1 MDPIEEVFVDQQVHE
16 TLSHLRYAF
25 VEKGIGISVQSESIK
40 VRGNAV
46 LLQTVWENL
55 LTNAIKYSEP
65 GSSIEI
71 QVTST
76 PEYMMLNIQDEGV
89 GMSPVEV
96 KHAFDRFYRADQART
111 GSLKG
116 SGLGLA
122 IVKEIIELHKYRR
135 NYKYSRYRYDCSS
148 KNSSSVTSRSPS
160 VHVHSVFW
168 RCEHF

>member
-96 KHAFDRFYRADQART
+96 KK
-111 GSLKG
+111 L
-116 SGLGLA
+116 
-122 IVKEIIELHKYRR
+122 
-135 NYKYSRYRYDCSS
+135 RYGIL
-148 KNSSSVTSRSPS
+148 
-160 VHVHSVFW
+160 
-168 RCEHF
+168 

>member
-122 IVKEIIELHKYRR
+122 IVKEIIELHKGT
-135 NYKYSRYRYDCSS
+135 
-148 KNSSSVTSRSPS
+148 VEITSTPDIGTT
-160 VHVHSVFW
+160 VQVKIPLL
-168 RCEHF
+168 